1 MEFEGVVYKI
11 MPVTRGTSARGEWQ
25 RQDVVFDYNDG
36 GQFSRKICVT
46 FFNKESDVAK
56 LREGETFLV
65 SVNIES
71 REYNGRYHV
80 LHGVISPMNHVGPD
94 DLEIKP
100 LLDRVAQGNIEE
112 VIMATNPD
120 TEGEATAMY
129 LARLLRPF
137 GVRVTRL
144 AYGIPVG
151 GHLEFA
157 DDATL
162 MRALEGRRDI

>member
-71 REYNGRYHV
+71 REYNGRWFTEARAWRITRKAAQQPQPQAPV
-80 LHGVISPMNHVGPD
+80 ADGLPPMDAFASDEPASTSSSAEVD
-94 DLEIKP
+94 DL
-100 LLDRVAQGNIEE
+100 
-112 VIMATNPD
+112 
-120 TEGEATAMY
+120 
-129 LARLLRPF
+129 PF
-137 GVRVTRL
+137 
-144 AYGIPVG
+144 
-151 GHLEFA
+151 
-157 DDATL
+157 
-162 MRALEGRRDI
+162 

>member
-71 REYNGRYHV
+71 QRITRAAGTPTSAP
-80 LHGVISPMNHVGPD
+80 GSCSPAAQPPVPMTDAPLPSDIPAEGGSFGGGAAAEVD
-94 DLEIKP
+94 DL
-100 LLDRVAQGNIEE
+100 
-112 VIMATNPD
+112 
-120 TEGEATAMY
+120 
-129 LARLLRPF
+129 PF
-137 GVRVTRL
+137 
-144 AYGIPVG
+144 
-151 GHLEFA
+151 
-157 DDATL
+157 
-162 MRALEGRRDI
+162 